1 MYRSGVIPYFTA
13 QLLGDLVNRH
23 GATVHKM
30 VATGDLP
37 APDAAIAPSLPD
49 GRPDSRESQPL
60 WSHRAV
66 EHFFA
71 HSNTIQGILVP
82 GSDLA
87 RDELDQYGVYACPAL
102 SPRFVGLARPA
113 LAGVRID
120 GIVTV
125 YPVTGTFS
133 DSPVGPA
140 PDTAQRAL
148 LARLSQGRDDQGPL
162 AVFLLD
168 KGAPLGQFVLTNP
181 LRQGRIVQA
190 EFLREALQ
198 RGTVTDISRLE
209 ITPA

>member
-1 MYRSGVIPYFTA
+1 MYATRVIPYLTA

-37 APDAAIAPSLPD
+37 APDAAITGALPD

-60 WSHRAV
+60 WSHEAIER
-66 EHFFA
+66 FFA
-71 HSNTIQGILVP
+71 HSNTTQGILVP

-87 RDELDQYGVYACPAL
+87 RDELDRYGVYACPAVL
-102 SPRFVGLARPA
+102 PRFVGLARPV

-125 YPVTGTFS
+125 YPVTTTFS
-133 DSPVGPA
+133 DGPVGPA
-140 PDTAQRAL
+140 PDPAQRAL
-148 LARLSQGRDDQGPL
+148 LAKLNQGRDDEEPL
-162 AVFLLD
+162 TVFGLD
-168 KGAPLGQFVLTNP
+168 KGAALGTFVLTNP

-190 EFLREALQ
+190 EFLREALHH
-198 RGTVTDISRLE
+198 GTVTDISRLE
-209 ITPA
+209 ITPS